1 MLAALEAGAE
11 DVRPSGDQFEVI
23 TLPTDFTSVRDAL
36 TDTGLAVDTAEV
48 TQLPATVVGLDESGA
63 RQVLRLVDA
72 LEDLDDVQAV
82 YANFDISDE
91 VLAAVAG

>member
-11 DVRPSGDQFEVI
+11 DVQPSGEQWEI
-23 TLPTDFTSVRDAL
+23 TGAPGDLRAIKEAL
-36 TDTGLAVDTAEV
+36 TAAGLTVETAEV
-48 TQLPATVVGLDESGA
+48 TQMPATTVPVAEARA

-91 VLAAVAG
+91 VLAAIAG